1 MVCSYIFLDDFIYS
15 LFSNCMKTSHRLTLG
30 ISSVVVAAWVYL
42 ISSNS
47 APEDTAQSQ
56 NNQPKVSN
64 VVNTSQKNMWD
75 ILADATAQADKA
87 LQNIPSERDQLIE
100 FVGSN
105 PTLRIRIQGMSWYR
119 EFLSGKYS
127 VADIKKNIEDAV
139 LIEETIK
146 SDPSILMRMQ
156 NSESWRNY
164 LSGSVPPH
172 NIAYSEIPAMLSI
185 DEFSK
190 QSPALF
196 SRIQRNPM
204 LSTTNGIEP
213 TYSEQRSII
222 EWILTQ
228 EKIIQDNPTLR
239 AKFEQY
245 GYTQSAIYTSDWR
258 EGRQNW
264 FFAVNDAIYTLEE
277 TKNFDPVVWKQFQES
292 DIWGQYRAGII
303 DPREA
308 FKYINDLAVKMYQ

>member
-1 MVCSYIFLDDFIYS
+1 
-15 LFSNCMKTSHRLTLG
+15 MKTSHILTLSIGSG
-30 ISSVVVAAWVYL
+30 IIVAGFYLGSSDT
-42 ISSNS
+42 ISD
-47 APEDTAQSQ
+47 ETARSTD
-56 NNQPKVSN
+56 NQPKVSD
-64 VVNTSQKNMWD
+64 VVHASQKNMWD
-75 ILADATAQADKA
+75 ILADATAQTDKA

-100 FVGSN
+100 FVNNN
-105 PTLRIRIQGMSWYR
+105 PTLRIRIQSMSWYR

-127 VADIKKNIEDAV
+127 VDDIKKNMEDTV

-172 NIAYSEIPAMLSI
+172 NIIYGEIPAMLSI

-190 QSPALF
+190 QSPVLF
-196 SRIQRNPM
+196 SQIQRNPM
-204 LSTTNGIEP
+204 MSPTNGVDL

-222 EWILTQ
+222 EGILTQ

-245 GYTQSAIYTSDWR
+245 GYTKSTIYTSDWR
-258 EGRQNW
+258 EGRQNG
-264 FFAVNDAIYTLEE
+264 FFAVNDAIYTLEDP
-277 TKNFDPVVWKQFQES
+277 KNFDPIVWKQFQES
-292 DIWGQYRAGII
+292 DT
-303 DPREA
+303 
-308 FKYINDLAVKMYQ
+308 

>member
-1 MVCSYIFLDDFIYS
+1 
-15 LFSNCMKTSHRLTLG
+15 MKTSHILTLG
-30 ISSVVVAAWVYL
+30 IGSIAVATGIYL
-42 ISSNS
+42 TSWNTIWDETARSM
-47 APEDTAQSQ
+47 DT
-56 NNQPKVSN
+56 QPKVSN
-64 VVNTSQKNMWD
+64 IVHTSQKNMWD
-75 ILADATAQADKA
+75 ILADSTTQADKA

-100 FVGSN
+100 FVNNN
-105 PTLRIRIQGMSWYR
+105 PTLRIRIQSMSWYR

-213 TYSEQRSII
+213 TFSEQRSII

-239 AKFEQY
+239 AKFEQL

-264 FFAVNDAIYTLEE
+264 FFAVNDAIYTLEDP
-277 TKNFDPVVWKQFQES
+277 KNFDPIVWKQFQES
-292 DIWGQYRAGII
+292 DTWAQYRAGTI

>member
-1 MVCSYIFLDDFIYS
+1 
-15 LFSNCMKTSHRLTLG
+15 MKTSHILTLG
-30 ISSVVVAAWVYL
+30 IGSMTIATWVYL
-42 ISSNS
+42 ISWDSISEN
-47 APEDTAQSQ
+47 TIQSQ
-56 NNQPKVSN
+56 DNQPKISN
-64 VVNTSQKNMWD
+64 VVNTGQKNMWD
-75 ILADATAQADKA
+75 ILADATTRADKA

-100 FVGSN
+100 FVGNNSS
-105 PTLRIRIQGMSWYR
+105 LRLKIQGMTWYR
-119 EFLSGKYS
+119 DFLSGKYS
-127 VADIKKNIEDAV
+127 IADIKKNIEDAV

-146 SDPSILMRMQ
+146 SDPSILIRMQ

-190 QSPALF
+190 QSPTLF
-196 SRIQRNPM
+196 SQIQRNPM
-204 LSTTNGIEP
+204 LNTTNGIKP

-264 FFAVNDAIYTLEE
+264 FFAVNDAIYTLEDS
-277 TKNFDPVVWKQFQES
+277 KNFDPVVWKQFQES
-292 DIWGQYRAGII
+292 DIWGQYREGII

-308 FKYINDLAVKMYQ
+308 FKYINDIAIKMYQ